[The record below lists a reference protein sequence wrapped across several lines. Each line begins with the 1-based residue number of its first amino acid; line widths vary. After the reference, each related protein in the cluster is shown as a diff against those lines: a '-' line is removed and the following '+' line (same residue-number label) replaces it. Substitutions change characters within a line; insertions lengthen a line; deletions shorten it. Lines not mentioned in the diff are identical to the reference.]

1 MGQSMKNIDSGQTKA
16 RTGFTQTVT
25 RDQARNCNGISLRSA
40 CHKSIGNRII
50 DVNHALKKY

>member
-25 RDQARNCNGISLRSA
+25 RDQARNVTVFRSGL
-40 CHKSIGNRII
+40 HVINP
-50 DVNHALKKY
+50 